1 MAFLLVVS
9 GPNEGDYH
17 PLEKRSITVGR
28 NEDRTIQIVD
38 PQVSR
43 KHLRVQYDDS
53 TGGYRALDDESV
65 NGVFINEK
73 QIADEVPLANG
84 DIIRIGNSELIYS
97 EQDFIDR
104 ATALEHYRR
113 QTEHG
118 RDTLA
123 K

>member
-1 MAFLLVVS
+1 MPFLLVVS

-17 PLEKRSITVGR
+17 PLKGCTVTVGR
-28 NEDRTIQIVD
+28 DEECTIQIVD
-38 PQVSR
+38 GLVSR
-43 KHLRVQYDDS
+43 RHLKVLYDEKS
-53 TGGYRALDDESV
+53 RRYRAFDDHSA
-65 NGVFINEK
+65 NGVFVNDK
-73 QIADEVPLANG
+73 QMTGESPLCDG

-118 RDTLA
+118 RETLA